1 MLKALSGG
9 VATALVPPGLHGHGR
24 RAADAWQEGDGNLP
38 PRVVA
43 LRTEGGNFRFDPV
56 GLRVDSGD
64 SLVWL
69 NMGDF
74 HTATAFHP
82 AHSHLLGQDVPLR
95 IPAGAEPFHSGM
107 LGLSGGTEYEHR
119 FTVPGVYDYFCQPH
133 YSFGMVGRLIVGSGE
148 ESRPRPLAEL
158 NEASRERMPSAE
170 AILGTAGRT
179 FEWAARLNGLLWL
192 RAHREPTDAAF
203 RAVEERIVAD
213 GALREVLGSEV
224 GHFTARVSDVGEAL
238 GGEAD
243 YESLVRL
250 ADRAKAVLRRGGSHG
265 N

>member
-1 MLKALSGG
+1 MLKALSVG
-9 VATALVPPGLHGHGR
+9 VAAAAVPPGIHVHAGGQAGDP
-24 RAADAWQEGDGNLP
+24 RAGDGELP

-56 GLRVDSGD
+56 GLRLEPGE

-82 AHSHLLGQDVPLR
+82 DHSDLLGPDVPLR
-95 IPAGAEPFHSGM
+95 IPEGAEPFHSGM
-107 LGLSGGTEYEHR
+107 LGLSGGTEFEHR
-119 FTVPGVYDYFCQPH
+119 FTVPGLYDYFCQPH

-148 ESRPRPLAEL
+148 GIRPRPLSEL
-158 NEASRERMPSAE
+158 NEASREQIPSAE
-170 AILGTAGRT
+170 AILGETGRT

-192 RAHREPTDAAF
+192 RTHDEPTDAAF
-203 RAVEERIVAD
+203 RAVAERVAAD
-213 GALREVLGSEV
+213 DALRQVLGSGGDE
-224 GHFTARVSDVGEAL
+224 FRARVSDLGEGLRA
-238 GGEAD
+238 GAD
-243 YESLVRL
+243 YESLVRR
-250 ADRAKAVLRRGGSHG
+250 ADRAKAVLRGGETRG